1 MNTELSTVVR
11 VLVDTRERK
20 LYELLIDMMPSN
32 IPLEQDTLAVGDIQ
46 VVIQHEPKPIV
57 LIFERKTEKDL
68 AASIKDGRY
77 REQKLRMLHTTNTHH
92 CTYIIE
98 NPLHW
103 DSRVCPSSSYV
114 GAIMNT
120 MYRDGMHVVIVPGLQ
135 STAEWIC
142 KVAEKCVEHP
152 HKFVAT
158 SSADQDYL
166 SMCRVKTKRQD
177 NIDVRT
183 CFQLQLCQIPGIS
196 QKLATSISD
205 IYPSWRA
212 LLDALQACGSC
223 VEDRVRLLSKIPLI
237 GDKKA
242 RTFLEYIQENIIT

>member
-1 MNTELSTVVR
+1 MNKDKNIMVR
-11 VLVDTRERK
+11 VIVDIRERK
-20 LYELLIDMMPSN
+20 LFEVLMNMLGD
-32 IPLEQDTLAVGDIQ
+32 IPLEQETLDIGDIQ
-46 VVIQHEPKPIV
+46 IRIEHEPKPIL

-77 REQKLRMLHTTNTHH
+77 REQKLRMLHTTQTHH

-103 DSRVCPSSSYV
+103 ESHACPSSSYV

-120 MYRDGMHVVIVPGLQ
+120 MYRDGMHVVIVPGIQ

-158 SSADQDYL
+158 SAADQEYL
-166 SMCRVKTKRQD
+166 SMCRVKTKRQE

-183 CFQLQLCQIPGIS
+183 CFQLQLCQVPGIS
-196 QKLATSISD
+196 QKLATSIAEV
-205 IYPSWRA
+205 YPSWRS
-212 LLDALQACGSC
+212 LLDALHTCASH
-223 VEDRVRLLSKIPLI
+223 EDRIRLLSKIPLI
-237 GDKKA
+237 GSKKA
-242 RTFLEYIQENIIT
+242 QAFLEFIQESK